1 MSLLILSI
9 FAYYIALHAS
19 YFALII
25 LGLTQMRRYQQGIV
39 FGDFRRIAE
48 SQLTLPFS
56 VIIPA
61 YNEDKVILNT
71 VLGALNLV
79 YPQHEVIVVNDGS
92 SDATLQTL
100 IDRFK
105 LRQVH
110 KVGPRRFQTRPVR
123 GVYES
128 AEHPKLVVIDKEN
141 GQRADAVNAGVNLSR
156 YPMVC
161 VMDADCVFER
171 DALVRIVRPFLR
183 DKDVIAAGGIV
194 RPANGL
200 TVEEGL
206 ITHYGLPKGW
216 LALFQTVEYLRTF
229 QWERLGLAR
238 LRSMLCISGA
248 FMVVKKDVLVQMGG
262 LNTKAICDD
271 IDFTVALHEYAYDSR
286 RHRGERK
293 AKIAYIPDPVC
304 YTEVPETIRVHAAQ
318 RNRWQ
323 RATLQTLLRHWRM
336 AFNPRYG
343 ITGLVGVP
351 YFFLFE
357 AFSAVVEAFSY
368 VLVPTLYLAGLV
380 TLQELAVFFLLAIML
395 GTFLSV
401 SAVLLQ
407 ENTRLRSAG
416 TGELVRLLLAG
427 FLENL
432 GYHQMHLVWRVA
444 GTFSYLVLRRTD
456 LGLMQRYG
464 SYQAGPVV
472 TGR

>member
-9 FAYYIALHAS
+9 FFYYIALHGT
-19 YFALII
+19 YFVLIVI
-25 LGLTQMRRYQQGIV
+25 GLTQMRRYQQGIV

-48 SQLTLPFS
+48 SQLTLPFT

-61 YNEDKVILNT
+61 YNEEKVIINT

-92 SDATLQTL
+92 TDGTLASL
-100 IDRFK
+100 VERFN
-105 LRQVH
+105 LREVH
-110 KVGPRRFQTRPVR
+110 KVGPRRFQTQPVR

-128 AEHPKLVVIDKEN
+128 ADHPKLVVVDKEN
-141 GQRADAVNAGVNLSR
+141 GQRADAVNAAVNLSR
-156 YPMVC
+156 YPMIC

-183 DKDVIAAGGIV
+183 DKSVIAAGGIV

-200 TVEEGL
+200 TVENGL
-206 ITHYGLPKGW
+206 ITHYGLPRGW

-229 QWERLGLAR
+229 QWARLGLAR

-248 FMVVKKDVLVQMGG
+248 FMVVKKDVLVEMGG

-271 IDFTVALHEYAYDSR
+271 IDFTVALHEYAYDSH
-286 RHRGERK
+286 RHKGERK

-304 YTEVPETIRVHAAQ
+304 YTEVPETIRVHGAQ

-323 RATLQTLLRHWRM
+323 RGTLQTLLRHWRM
-336 AFNPRYG
+336 TFNPRYG
-343 ITGLVGVP
+343 LTGLVGVP

-357 AFSAVVEAFSY
+357 ALSAIVEGLSY
-368 VLVPTLYLAGLV
+368 VLVPILYLAGLA
-380 TLQELAVFFLLAIML
+380 TLQELVVFFLLAIML

-407 ENTRLRSAG
+407 ENTRLRSAR
-416 TGELVRLLLAG
+416 TGELVRLLVAG
-427 FLENL
+427 FLENV
-432 GYHQMHLVWRVA
+432 GYHQMHLVWRVV
-444 GTFSYLVLRRTD
+444 GTFSYLVLHRTD
-456 LGLMQRYG
+456 LGYMVRYG
-464 SYQAGPVV
+464 SYQAASA
-472 TGR
+472 R